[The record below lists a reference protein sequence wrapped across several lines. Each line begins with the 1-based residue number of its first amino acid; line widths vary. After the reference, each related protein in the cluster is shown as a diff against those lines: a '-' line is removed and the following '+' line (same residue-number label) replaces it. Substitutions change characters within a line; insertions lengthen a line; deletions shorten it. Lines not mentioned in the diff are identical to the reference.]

1 MGSHSVGYSCSSP
14 GISGLQGST
23 FRREGWIKGAV
34 SGPMYRAWVGREH
47 FGWAF
52 LISSESLS
60 KAQTTDSA
68 CETSLYFVE
77 M

>member
-1 MGSHSVGYSCSSP
+1 
-14 GISGLQGST
+14 
-23 FRREGWIKGAV
+23 
-34 SGPMYRAWVGREH
+34 MYHAWVGREH
-47 FGWAF
+47 FGGAF

-68 CETSLYFVE
+68 CEMSLYFVE